1 MSCELKLVAPLLTLK
16 LTPPSPLTGTG
27 PALSFRT
34 GSALFLT
41 GTDPAYFL
49 GTGPVHLLKTGSA
62 PSLDWDW
69 PRPPPRLVLA
79 LLPSLRL
86 TAPPSWDGPALS
98 LYCPPLL

>member
-1 MSCELKLVAPLLTLK
+1 MSCELKLVAPPLTLK

-49 GTGPVHLLKTGSA
+49 GTGPVPLLKTGPT
-62 PSLDWDW
+62 PSLDWYW
-69 PRPPPRLVLA
+69 PRPWWFPAVGADAAQLSGSAHQQPQHA
-79 LLPSLRL
+79 TNSTL
-86 TAPPSWDGPALS
+86 TGRP
-98 LYCPPLL
+98 